1 MGIEP
6 ATHDRHGGNGLLE
19 RRRLLHQLVLCVF
32 QHLELPMRSTI
43 SLDDNLMER
52 AKSLTGTKETA
63 ALVRQA
69 LETLVRVESGK
80 RLIALG
86 GTMPEAEV
94 APRRRSEVSK

>member
-1 MGIEP
+1 MSRGFSHQMVLYE
-6 ATHDRHGGNGLLE
+6 LLIYG
-19 RRRLLHQLVLCVF
+19 CWN
-32 QHLELPMRSTI
+32 MRSTI
-43 SLDDNLMER
+43 NIDDNLMER

-86 GTMPEAEV
+86 GSMPEAE
-94 APRRRSEVSK
+94 ASPRRRSDVAK

>member
-1 MGIEP
+1 MVLYE
-6 ATHDRHGGNGLLE
+6 LLIYG
-19 RRRLLHQLVLCVF
+19 CWN
-32 QHLELPMRSTI
+32 MRSTI
-43 SLDDNLMER
+43 NIDDNLMER

-86 GTMPEAEV
+86 GSMPEAE
-94 APRRRSEVSK
+94 ASPRRRSDVAK